1 MRAQKWSMK
10 VLIMP
15 IFSVIDA
22 SVTFFPTTLANSYE
36 WTELDDA
43 DCSCLAPPHVISLFR
58 SVLNKEKTWGE
69 SQYHPSRVL
78 SPLLLLKIY
87 WRRRTERR
95 DIWLSHPMDVEKE
108 TMSED
113 ARFDN

>member
-1 MRAQKWSMK
+1 MK

-43 DCSCLAPPHVISLFR
+43 DCSCLAPSRHFIVKRRPEQGKDMGRISISTF
-58 SVLNKEKTWGE
+58 S
-69 SQYHPSRVL
+69 SAL
-78 SPLLLLKIY
+78 SPPPSQNLL
-87 WRRRTERR
+87 E
-95 DIWLSHPMDVEKE
+95 EKDRE
-108 TMSED
+108 AGHLAFSS
-113 ARFDN
+113 NGC